1 MSTELKLMMGD
12 ERKLPLANGWHFA
25 KYTSTRKRYSVA
37 LVMELLED
45 DATRFLKVEKT
56 KLDAELK
63 EHAEDGGRWTEI
75 GRRLREGLEVES
87 STESL
92 RLVKSEVG
100 KVINAATN

>member
-1 MSTELKLMMGD
+1 
-12 ERKLPLANGWHFA
+12 
-25 KYTSTRKRYSVA
+25 
-37 LVMELLED
+37 
-45 DATRFLKVEKT
+45 VEKT

-75 GRRLREGLEVES
+75 RRRLREGLEVES